1 MSKPTIEIVEAS
13 LPPYHQV
20 VNAVLKGM
28 TSAAILVV
36 LVLMV
41 ISLVRRT
48 PGALF
53 PTARR

>member
-1 MSKPTIEIVEAS
+1 MPEPTIEIVEATIPTHHS
-13 LPPYHQV
+13 V

-28 TSAAILVV
+28 TSAAILVI

-41 ISLVRRT
+41 VSLIRRT